1 MLLSPEKP
9 LVMHGLIWT
18 CNHAPPAHGD
28 FQFFFF
34 LGGLFPTPRNREI
47 DNFPP
52 SSSWSF
58 TLVIHV
64 TLVTQLIQ
72 VTQEQQQQV
81 YLVLVKSSGGLL
93 STLSSDWLS
102 YY

>member
-1 MLLSPEKP
+1 M
-9 LVMHGLIWT
+9 
-18 CNHAPPAHGD
+18 PPGTRG
-28 FQFFFF
+28 FPIFFFF
-34 LGGLFPTPRNREI
+34 GGLFPTPRNKEI

-58 TLVIHV
+58 TLVTHV

-81 YLVLVKSSGGLL
+81 YLVLVKSSSGLL
-93 STLSSDWLS
+93 STLSSDCLS